1 MVGAVI
7 WPFKRTEQRSDDYTV
22 QVVDRIETEA
32 LAGVSADA
40 LAVCEASIGLWERA
54 LSSATVTPDS
64 RPLRAVTGPV
74 LALAGRALASRGEAI
89 FRIDVDG
96 GVVSLVPASAWD
108 IQGSATTWRYRCDFI
123 GPSGS
128 TTMALPAEAVVHFRT
143 GVDTRTP
150 WRGQSPLRRSAATA
164 RLAERIESALSRE
177 MLIPPGRLAVVPQ
190 NLSLEAAK
198 AYGASIKRGG
208 VSIHP
213 AENTDYE
220 PTSRHAPAKMGPE
233 PVATTEALRVDTGR
247 DILAA
252 FGVPPALF
260 EARGDGAGQR
270 ESWRRFWLGT
280 MAPLAVQIQAE
291 IRAKLDPMAVVGLE
305 ALRAADE
312 DSRSRAVARRAA
324 AFKTLR
330 DASVEAGEARRLAG
344 LT

>member
-1 MVGAVI
+1 MSCPANTLTNLRVLLAVGCVRHSGLDPGSSSRGARHQGGDRRSPLLVLSVAQRSRRTPCRQPKYPRIFISVFAGHDTRLGFTAIWRNGHGRDLGSGFASGDSRAAANDSRDRDPQPSGDSVVGAVI

-150 WRGQSPLRRSAATA
+150 WRGQSP
-164 RLAERIESALSRE
+164 
-177 MLIPPGRLAVVPQ
+177 V
-190 NLSLEAAK
+190 
-198 AYGASIKRGG
+198 
-208 VSIHP
+208 
-213 AENTDYE
+213 
-220 PTSRHAPAKMGPE
+220 
-233 PVATTEALRVDTGR
+233 
-247 DILAA
+247 AA
-252 FGVPPALF
+252 FG
-260 EARGDGAGQR
+260 GDGA
-270 ESWRRFWLGT
+270 
-280 MAPLAVQIQAE
+280 AC
-291 IRAKLDPMAVVGLE
+291 RADRVRVVPGN
-305 ALRAADE
+305 ADTARAAG
-312 DSRSRAVARRAA
+312 RGAA
-324 AFKTLR
+324 KSFA
-330 DASVEAGEARRLAG
+330 
-344 LT
+344 